1 MEQSYRILIVEDDEP
16 IAELVSMNFSVAGCA
31 CDTAAD
37 GFRAAELARTVPY
50 DLAILN
56 VMLPG
61 LDGFE
66 LFDVMRA
73 RDIPVIYLSAKCD
86 TPSKVRGLRMGAEDY
101 VTKPFDVLELL
112 VRAEKVLARRGKTDG
127 SVSLGNVRV
136 SEEERTALLD
146 GAPVELKPK
155 EFALLV
161 LLMRHPNMVFSREQ
175 LLREVWGETY
185 LGETRTVDSHIASLR
200 RKLHWADRIVTVH
213 RVGYKLTDERSAP

>member
-1 MEQSYRILIVEDDEP
+1 MEQSYRILIAEDDEP

-31 CDTAAD
+31 CDMAAD

-50 DLAILN
+50 DLAILD

-112 VRAEKVLARRGKTDG
+112 VRAEKVLARRGRTDG

-136 SEEERTALLD
+136 SEEERTVLLG
-146 GAPVELKPK
+146 GAPTSSSQ
-155 EFALLV
+155 
-161 LLMRHPNMVFSREQ
+161 RN
-175 LLREVWGETY
+175 LRFCSCSCA
-185 LGETRTVDSHIASLR
+185 TRTWCSRASSCCARSGAR
-200 RKLHWADRIVTVH
+200 RI
-213 RVGYKLTDERSAP
+213 SARRAPSTATLPACAASCIGRTAS